1 MPVLMNKGTDPRQ
14 AAWLFY
20 TDRATLDAFGSA
32 AAEQRF
38 DAGVLTVDDADLD
51 AAAKPSSEVPV
62 YLAVATLVPEDFDL
76 AQLAAGTGSPQA
88 ASPEADA
95 GSDDEGVSATD
106 VPADGGQPDAAGEGA
121 TDSPDAASPEAE
133 EGAADPK
140 PALPYE
146 PVPAPEGTRVRI
158 GTTTLA
164 AAQAFIRP
172 REVDGKPWAAELP
185 GLPMLVALI
194 DHLRDH
200 GGLPSC
206 AIWHVDPQGILRMA
220 PAKQVKPMA
229 GNVLKCK
236 R

>member
-1 MPVLMNKGTDPRQ
+1 MPVLMNKGNDPRQ

-20 TDRATLDAFGSA
+20 TDRPTLDAFGTA
-32 AAEQRF
+32 AAQGRY

-51 AAAKPSSEVPV
+51 AAPRPSSEVPV
-62 YLAVATLVPEDFDL
+62 YLAVASFVPQDFDL
-76 AQLAAGTGSPQA
+76 AQLAAATSGENGESDASAPKDGPQGGDA
-88 ASPEADA
+88 PDPE
-95 GSDDEGVSATD
+95 GN
-106 VPADGGQPDAAGEGA
+106 EGA
-121 TDSPDAASPEAE
+121 SGVDDR
-133 EGAADPK
+133 

-172 REVDGKPWAAELP
+172 REVDGEPWAAELP

-194 DHLRDH
+194 DHLREH
-200 GGLPSC
+200 GGLPQY
-206 AIWHVDPQGILRMA
+206 AVWHVDPQGILRMA
-220 PAKQVKPMA
+220 PAKQVKAMA